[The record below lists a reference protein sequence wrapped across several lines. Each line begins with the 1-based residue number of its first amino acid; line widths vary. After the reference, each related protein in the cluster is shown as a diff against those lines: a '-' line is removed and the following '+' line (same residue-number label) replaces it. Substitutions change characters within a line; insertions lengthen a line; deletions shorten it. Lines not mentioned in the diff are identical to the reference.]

1 MRWQDLIIAVGLLF
15 VFEGI
20 FPFLSPEKWRNF
32 GHQVA
37 IQNDKNLRIMGL
49 IFMIL
54 GVVIITLM
62 HLTIK

>member
-20 FPFLSPEKWRNF
+20 FPFLSPEKWRDF
-32 GHQVA
+32 VRQIA
-37 IQNDKNLRIMGL
+37 TQSDKNLRVMGL
-49 IFMIL
+49 IFMIV

>member
-1 MRWQDLIIAVGLLF
+1 MIIAVGLLF

-32 GHQVA
+32 VRQVA

>member
-32 GHQVA
+32 VRQVA